1 MFRLEHN
8 VETGEVKEI
17 AHTEEEIKQI
27 LKEQADFLARRK
39 ARLAEIA
46 AEEKAKSELKKPLLE
61 KLGITE
67 EEAKLL
73 LS

>member
-1 MFRLEHN
+1 MAYTKIHN
-8 VETGEVKEI
+8 IQTGEVIER
-17 AHTEEEIKQI
+17 EMN
-27 LKEQADFLARRK
+27 
-39 ARLAEIA
+39 
-46 AEEKAKSELKKPLLE
+46 AEELAQWEADKAKAEAEAAAKAELATAKAALLA

>member
-1 MFRLEHN
+1 MKIIERIHN
-8 VETGEVKEI
+8 TATGEIKDIEREMS
-17 AHTEEEIKQI
+17 AEELAQW
-27 LKEQADFLARRK
+27 QAD
-39 ARLAEIA
+39 
-46 AEEKAKSELKKPLLE
+46 KAKAEAEAQVAAQAAAAKGALLE

>member
-1 MFRLEHN
+1 MHKIIHN
-8 VETGEVKEI
+8 IETGEVIEREMN
-17 AHTEEEIKQI
+17 AEELAQWE
-27 LKEQADFLARRK
+27 ADEAK
-39 ARLAEIA
+39 AA
-46 AEEKAKSELKKPLLE
+46 AEAQAKAKALAAKAALLE

>member
-1 MFRLEHN
+1 MKYEAN
-8 VETGEVKEI
+8 ATTGEVIQREMTAEEI
-17 AHTEEEIKQI
+17 AQD
-27 LKEQADFLARRK
+27 LAYQKE
-39 ARLAEIA
+39 A
-46 AEEKAKSELKKPLLE
+46 AEREAEAAAKAAEKAALLE

>member
-1 MFRLEHN
+1 MSDLITEIN
-8 VETGEVKEI
+8 VETGEIIERPRTNEEQSTINLVR
-17 AHTEEEIKQI
+17 EEIQTENDALQNKIIQR
-27 LKEQADFLARRK
+27 QA
-39 ARLAEIA
+39 
-46 AEEKAKSELKKPLLE
+46 LLE

>member
-1 MFRLEHN
+1 MSIVYEVN
-8 VETGEVKEI
+8 VSENKVIEREPTAEEVAQE
-17 AHTEEEIKQI
+17 
-27 LKEQADFLARRK
+27 LADRE
-39 ARLAEIA
+39 RLAKLKADEDAQVAKALA
-46 AEEKAKSELKKPLLE
+46 AKAALFE